1 MGDSR
6 AGIEKSYRAVVEQLS
21 VFADLFSD
29 EPLLDGYIARVEIPK
44 YTGSVEVVHRSNI
57 QVTGIDPQG
66 LQLEALD
73 AYTNLYQ
80 KRGLSNRYA
89 YRMPGIVQV
98 SKCPSVQVSKAV
110 LEQGLIVNRAK
121 ETFRA
126 AMRSIPKGSRA
137 RVRDQVLDHSL
148 NLTYINRDIPIIE
161 EPLESIKFQWE
172 SKSYAQ
178 TLLSR
183 DEAVELIHQG
193 SPLTATIDQV
203 GDIADINL
211 KKIANLDPAHTIV
224 HRVLSAPSVYVNA
237 KQLDGAWLSRMRC
250 ALPIMTAHALPLISV
265 LGGFDEPTRATRTR
279 RDTARTYLEL
289 IPALN
294 LYYLE
299 ATS

>member
-1 MGDSR
+1 VGDSR

-21 VFADLFSD
+21 VFANLFSD

-98 SKCPSVQVSKAV
+98 SEAV

-121 ETFRA
+121 DAFRA

-161 EPLESIKFQWE
+161 DPLESIKFQWE

-183 DEAVELIHQG
+183 AEAVELIHQG

-237 KQLDGAWLSRMRC
+237 KQLDGAWLSRIRC

-279 RDTARTYLEL
+279 RDTARTYIEL

-299 ATS
+299 AIS

>member
-1 MGDSR
+1 
-6 AGIEKSYRAVVEQLS
+6 VVEQLS

-29 EPLLDGYIARVEIPK
+29 SQLLDGYIARVEIPK
-44 YTGSVEVVHRSNI
+44 YTGSVEVVHRSHI
-57 QVTGIDPQG
+57 HVTGIDQQG
-66 LQLEALD
+66 LKLEALD

-98 SKCPSVQVSKAV
+98 SDAV

-121 ETFRA
+121 DTFRA

-161 EPLESIKFQWE
+161 DPLESIKFQWE
-172 SKSYAQ
+172 GKSYAQ
-178 TLLSR
+178 TRLSR
-183 DEAVELIHQG
+183 DEAVQLIHQG

-250 ALPIMTAHALPLISV
+250 ALPIMTAHALPFISV
-265 LGGFDEPTRATRTR
+265 LGGFDAPTRATRTR
-279 RDTARTYLEL
+279 RDTARTYIEL

-299 ATS
+299 AIS

>member
-1 MGDSR
+1 VGDSR
-6 AGIEKSYRAVVEQLS
+6 AGIEESYRAVVEQLS

-29 EPLLDGYIARVEIPK
+29 SQLLDGYIARVEIPK
-44 YTGSVEVVHRSNI
+44 YTGSVEVVHRSHI
-57 QVTGIDPQG
+57 HVTGIDQQG
-66 LQLEALD
+66 LKLEALD

-98 SKCPSVQVSKAV
+98 SDAV

-161 EPLESIKFQWE
+161 DPLESIKFQWE

-183 DEAVELIHQG
+183 AEAVQLIHQG

-250 ALPIMTAHALPLISV
+250 ALPIMTAHALPFISV